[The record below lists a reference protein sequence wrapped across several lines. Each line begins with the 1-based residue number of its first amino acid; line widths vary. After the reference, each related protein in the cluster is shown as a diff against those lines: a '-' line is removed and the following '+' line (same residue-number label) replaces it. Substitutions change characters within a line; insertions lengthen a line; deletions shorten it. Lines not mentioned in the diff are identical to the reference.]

1 MHSIKIKLTLIYGA
15 LSLAGLLL
23 TLAIFYSVTTSS
35 IYQGAEARAE
45 VLSDEFEYAVE
56 IMAAEEDIFSMQR
69 MVEKSSLLE
78 DVIQIIVIDTQNK
91 ILAHTDKKMVGQ
103 SLPFGSP
110 MINEAILQHKKI
122 SQTSEGRVIFV
133 TPLHGQV
140 YTNEYHDVL
149 GTLWVEIDITPTIAL
164 TQRLFVIM
172 TLAAVAISLLFF
184 FGYYLTVKSII
195 IDRLHDMETGLAHHM
210 QGSLP
215 SALIIKKSFGSED
228 EINTLAQTYNYLITS
243 LQDSQKKL
251 KSERDFALLVM
262 ESMREGLTITN
273 AGEYFE
279 YVNPAYANLL
289 GLSPDQI
296 IGQTPNDVTHPEDLG
311 KSAEEEESRK
321 NGKSSSY
328 EMRLLASDGTE
339 VNVLIS
345 SAPRF
350 QDGKY
355 AGSISVIT
363 NISQR
368 ARLEQMK
375 SDFINR
381 ASHEL
386 RTPLTTAILM
396 AELLESGTANE
407 KQKFLATLKE
417 QLNRQRLLLNDLLVA
432 GRIENKRYEVH
443 LSPMNIL
450 PIVEE
455 AISSVKLQADAR
467 QITVRLETMAS
478 LPLVHTDSQSVIQ
491 VMLNLLSNAIKFS
504 DPHSE
509 ILITLSQEGQSV
521 LVAVKDYGIGIPAKD
536 IPHIATRFYRSQNA
550 TQMEIQGTGI
560 GLYIVN
566 EIMQSLGGHMKI
578 DSIEKQGTTVTI
590 YLPINPGGDQDIL
603 PGTLPV

>member
-1 MHSIKIKLTLIYGA
+1 MYSIKIKLTLIYGA

-23 TLAIFYSVTTSS
+23 MLLIFYSATSAS
-35 IYQGAEARAE
+35 VYQGAEARAE

-56 IMAAEEDIFSMQR
+56 IMAAEDDLFSMQR
-69 MVEKSSLLE
+69 LVEKSSLLE

-91 ILAHTDKKMVGQ
+91 ILAHTNNRLIGQ
-103 SLPFGSP
+103 SLSFSSP
-110 MINEAILQHKKI
+110 MINEAIRKREKI
-122 SQTSEGRVIFV
+122 SQTSDGRVIFV

-140 YTNEYHDVL
+140 FTNEFHDVI

-164 TQRLFVIM
+164 TQRLFLGV
-172 TLAAVAISLLFF
+172 TLAAVAIFLMFF

-195 IDRLHDMETGLAHHM
+195 IDRLHDVETGIAHHL
-210 QGSLP
+210 QGGSLP
-215 SALIIKKSFGSED
+215 SAIMIKKSFGSED

-251 KSERDFALLVM
+251 QAERDFALLVM
-262 ESMREGLTITN
+262 EGMREGLTITDAN
-273 AGEYFE
+273 EHFE

-289 GLSPDQI
+289 GLSPGQI
-296 IGQTPNDVTHPEDLG
+296 IGRTPGDVTHPEDLD
-311 KSAEEEESRK
+311 KSAEEQELRK
-321 NGKSSSY
+321 GGKSSSY
-328 EMRLLASDGTE
+328 ELRLLASDGTE
-339 VNVLIS
+339 INVLIS

-350 QDGKY
+350 QDEKY

-386 RTPLTTAILM
+386 RTPLSTAILM
-396 AELLESGTANE
+396 AELLESGTAKE
-407 KQKFLATLKE
+407 KQQFLTTLKE

-432 GRIENKRYEVH
+432 GRIENKRFEVH
-443 LSPMNIL
+443 LSPIDIL
-450 PIVEE
+450 PIIEE

-467 QITVRLETMAS
+467 QITIQLEMDES
-478 LPLVHTDSQSVIQ
+478 LPLVNTERQSLIQ
-491 VMLNLLSNAIKFS
+491 VLLNLLSNAIKFS
-504 DPHSE
+504 NPQGG
-509 ILITLSQEGQSV
+509 ILVKIYKEGQF
-521 LVAVKDYGIGIPAKD
+521 VAIAVQDHGIGIPAQD
-536 IPHIATRFYRSQNA
+536 LPHIATRFYRSQNA

-566 EIMQSLGGHMKI
+566 EIMQSLHGRMKI

-590 YLPINPGGDQDIL
+590 FLPLEPDGDPGA
-603 PGTLPV
+603 PA